1 MKKGLPLSFKRKSFD
16 EDLKK
21 PPQHGPSGTIGR
33 DLGFWMTA
41 YLGFQTLGAI
51 YGMRDQL

>member
-16 EDLKK
+16 EDFKK
-21 PPQHGPSGTIGR
+21 PSQYGPSGTIGR